1 MFFLQKSRCTNGK
14 STDSPS
20 STSTRASPAAPAP
33 APPPHLEEPP
43 PPLHRAACRGSA
55 PCHGLARAPSWPSA
69 RKGGGGRAKSGRPGA
84 RGGRRHRRSR
94 TSRPPDIAAAATG
107 RARGRR
113 IWPAPP
119 WKGTGGGSRRGRSAG
134 RRNSAATLE
143 LQRARAAAL
152 PSPKTIARRRRRRRS
167 SCGRG
172 ELVLLRVGAV
182 LIAGVCAVS
191 CSSIPAARRTR
202 SSFEFGSLQAS
213 APQSPFGSFPRPA
226 SSPRCSS

>member
-1 MFFLQKSRCTNGK
+1 MENQPTVPLAR
-14 STDSPS
+14 
-20 STSTRASPAAPAP
+20 RPAP
-33 APPPHLEEPP
+33 RRP
-43 PPLHRAACRGSA
+43 PPLLLRHRTWRSRHRRSTAPLAGDLLPAMASRG
-55 PCHGLARAPSWPSA
+55 HPSWPPA
-69 RKGGGGRAKSGRPGA
+69 RKEGGGRAKSDRHGA

-94 TSRPPDIAAAATG
+94 TSRPPDPAAAATG

-213 APQSPFGSFPRPA
+213 APQSPYGSFPRPA

>member
-1 MFFLQKSRCTNGK
+1 MASRGQ
-14 STDSPS
+14 
-20 STSTRASPAAPAP
+20 
-33 APPPHLEEPP
+33 
-43 PPLHRAACRGSA
+43 
-55 PCHGLARAPSWPSA
+55 PSWPPA
-69 RKGGGGRAKSGRPGA
+69 RMGVGGRDKSDRHGA
-84 RGGRRHRRSR
+84 RGGRRHRCSR
-94 TSRPPDIAAAATG
+94 TSRPPDPAAAATG

-152 PSPKTIARRRRRRRS
+152 PSPKTMARRRRRRRS

-213 APQSPFGSFPRPA
+213 APQSPYGSFPRPA